1 MAQPDQISDRI
12 RSSYIEDT
20 LSSGTS
26 REKVSALIDPSQIP
40 LSVKTA
46 SGSLTDRSGSAS
58 TTSSQVMAANTDRKY
73 LVFHN
78 LSGSINMWI
87 NFGSAATNGSGSI
100 QVGPK
105 DIFEMSGSFVSTQ
118 AVNVISGSG
127 TPSYT
132 AKEG

>member
-20 LSSGTS
+20 LASGTS

-40 LSVKTA
+40 LPVSG
-46 SGSLTDRSGSAS
+46 SFGSLTDRSGSAS
-58 TTSSQVMAANTDRKY
+58 TSSSQVMASNSSRKY
-73 LVFHN
+73 LLFHN

-87 NFGSAATNGSGSI
+87 NFGSVATNGAGSI

-105 DIFEMSGSFVSTQ
+105 DIFIMDGMFISTQ
-118 AVNVISGSG
+118 ALNVIAGSG